1 MKTPQLGKRQ
11 PLILLQNVGF
21 VLVIQTQSQ
30 PWKMRMISMALT
42 DLMDLMDPM
51 APMAQILKKSLL
63 MKRLR

>member
-42 DLMDLMDPM
+42 DQMDPM
-51 APMAQILKKSLL
+51 APMAQILKKRLL
-63 MKRLR
+63 MKQLR

>member
-42 DLMDLMDPM
+42 DPMDPM
-51 APMAQILKKSLL
+51 APMAQILKKSFL

>member
-11 PLILLQNVGF
+11 PLILLPNVGF
-21 VLVIQTQSQ
+21 VLDIQTQSQ

-42 DLMDLMDPM
+42 DQMDPM